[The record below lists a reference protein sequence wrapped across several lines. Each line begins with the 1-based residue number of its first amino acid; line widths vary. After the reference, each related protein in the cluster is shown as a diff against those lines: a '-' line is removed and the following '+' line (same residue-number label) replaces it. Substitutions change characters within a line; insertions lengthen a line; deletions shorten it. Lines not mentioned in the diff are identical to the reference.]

1 MSHFF
6 NYDPKLLKKI
16 IYKSKKKIYHILH
29 NQIKKTRH
37 KHRHKICY

>member
-16 IYKSKKKIYHILH
+16 IYKSKKKNISHTPQS
-29 NQIKKTRH
+29 N
-37 KHRHKICY
+37 